1 MFASGKFS
9 EQGFSCCFVWVCVC
23 LPVWFQRISSTS
35 SQNQGAGVST
45 PFGMLAP
52 KHLYPQFVYP
62 QRLEARK
69 AVRKLKEHPVP
80 AFTLN
85 MKPRIVRWG
94 PQRGPS
100 ASLRFQDCPPH
111 WCQITTESPS
121 CHLCVW
127 LRSCCLRFRGSLD
140 PLFRFNWF
148 ARVTHRIQEET
159 SLLTRLLVYYR
170 RIWDFPGGPGVRL
183 WAPIA

>member
-100 ASLRFQDCPPH
+100 ASLRFSRGLSGFLHCCCCSSVAPLCLTLCDPMDGSTPGFPVLH
-111 WCQITTESPS
+111 
-121 CHLCVW
+121 HLPE
-127 LRSCCLRFRGSLD
+127 L
-140 PLFRFNWF
+140 
-148 ARVTHRIQEET
+148 AQTH
-159 SLLTRLLVYYR
+159 VH
-170 RIWDFPGGPGVRL
+170 
-183 WAPIA
+183 